1 MIALYIA
8 RQGERGRLAVD
19 GAGGF
24 FIDPCKAERLSDG
37 YVKRRSARLDFIAYF
52 RFVGENDRR
61 KGNAV
66 LCIFD
71 TEHFKEGQRKPT
83 RRTGEHRTDVF
94 SRPAVVVL
102 CAVARISFENE
113 RVFKRLV

>member
-24 FIDPCKAERLSDG
+24 FIDPCKAERLSDRHAKHSFFG
-37 YVKRRSARLDFIAYF
+37 LDGIAYF

-66 LCIFD
+66 FCILIGY
-71 TEHFKEGQRKPT
+71 K
-83 RRTGEHRTDVF
+83 
-94 SRPAVVVL
+94 
-102 CAVARISFENE
+102 
-113 RVFKRLV
+113 